1 MVVSKEEALGSKGEV
16 GFEWALQGQGKP
28 VWRRERE
35 EGILGLSG
43 GHLPFLLWCGVSVL
57 KATWTVPPWGGA
69 WRGLLGSW
77 RQGLSQLEWEACSQW
92 VLLMGAQHIALAGVW
107 DPKFSCPG

>member
-1 MVVSKEEALGSKGEV
+1 MSLTCSGFTLVLVKETRLLLRGLAEASVGCGGQQGGSSGLQ
-16 GFEWALQGQGKP
+16 GGGGLWALQGCGKP

-35 EGILGLSG
+35 EGILGLAG

-69 WRGLLGSW
+69 
-77 RQGLSQLEWEACSQW
+77 
-92 VLLMGAQHIALAGVW
+92 
-107 DPKFSCPG
+107 

>member
-1 MVVSKEEALGSKGEV
+1 MWAVVVSKEEALGSKEEV
-16 GFEWALQGQGKP
+16 GFDWALQGCGKP

-35 EGILGLSG
+35 EGILGLAG

-69 WRGLLGSW
+69 
-77 RQGLSQLEWEACSQW
+77 
-92 VLLMGAQHIALAGVW
+92 
-107 DPKFSCPG
+107 